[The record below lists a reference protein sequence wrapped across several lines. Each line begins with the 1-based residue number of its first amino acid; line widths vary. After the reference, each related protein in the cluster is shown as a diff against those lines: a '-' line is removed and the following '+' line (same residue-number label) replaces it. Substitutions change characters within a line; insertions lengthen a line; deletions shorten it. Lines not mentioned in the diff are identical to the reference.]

1 MLVIKSCVHNFRK
14 LFFLIAFF
22 IVFTSTVKA
31 QKNNSL
37 PLTRIEFLF
46 DASQSMYAQWQT
58 NTRFEIAKKL
68 LSEMVDSLDKIT
80 NVEMALR
87 VYGHTKKFPP
97 QDCDDTR
104 LEVPFGKN
112 TAYLIKKRL
121 SEISPSGTTPIAQS
135 LNQCGNDFP
144 ADPARNIIIL
154 ITDGIEECNGDPC
167 AVSLMLQQKGIILK
181 PFVIGLGLS
190 KEYKDV
196 FNCVGNYYD
205 AVDETGFRTVFNVV
219 ISQALNNTTIQVNL
233 LDEKH
238 RPTETNV
245 NMTFYDTYSG
255 ALRYNFVHTLNA
267 KGLPDTLLI
276 DPLGT
281 YDIVV
286 NTIPPVRKD
295 SNRIVAGKHNTIGID
310 CPQGDLFL
318 KFDGTSDYKN
328 LQCIVRKKGDSKTLH
343 VQAFNTTTRYLTGDY
358 DLEVLCLPR
367 MLINDVNIAQSK
379 TTTVQIPNPGMA
391 TFQTVS
397 AGYGSVYQEK
407 DNKLNWVCN
416 LNENNTHESIL
427 LQPGNYRVVFRPKI
441 SKEAIYTVEK
451 TFRITSGSGI
461 TVNINK

>member
-1 MLVIKSCVHNFRK
+1 MQAKKKFVVICTFILTVCCS
-14 LFFLIAFF
+14 LFSFSQQQ
-22 IVFTSTVKA
+22 TTP
-31 QKNNSL
+31 

-46 DASQSMYAQWQT
+46 DASQSMYAQWET

-68 LSEMVDSLDKIT
+68 LSEMVDSLDKI
-80 NVEMALR
+80 NHVEMALR

-112 TAYLIKKRL
+112 TAHQIKKKL
-121 SEISPSGTTPIAQS
+121 AEIKPSGTTPIAQS
-135 LNQCGNDFP
+135 LDQCGKDFP
-144 ADPARNIIIL
+144 EDPARNIIIL

-167 AVSLMLQQKGIILK
+167 AVSLMLQKKGIILK

-190 KEYKDV
+190 KDYKDV
-196 FNCVGNYYD
+196 FNCVGNYFD
-205 AVDETGFRTVFNVV
+205 ATDESTFRTVFNVV
-219 ISQALNNTTIQVNL
+219 ISQALNNTTAQVNL

-238 RPTETNV
+238 QPTETNV

-255 ALRYNFVHTLNA
+255 AVRYNFIHTMNSR
-267 KGLPDTLLI
+267 GLPDTLLI

-295 SNRIVAGKHNTIGID
+295 SNKIVPGKHNIIGID
-310 CPQGDLFL
+310 CPQGDLYL
-318 KFDGTSDYKN
+318 KFDGISDYKN
-328 LQCIVRKKGDSKTLH
+328 LSCIVRKKGNCNTLH
-343 VQAFNTTTRYLTGDY
+343 VQLFNTTTRYLTGNY

-367 MLINDVNIAQSK
+367 MIIDNVNIAQSK

-391 TFQTVS
+391 NITMVS
-397 AGYGSVYQEK
+397 PGYGSIYLEK
-407 DNKLNWVCN
+407 DNKLTWVYN
-416 LNENNTHESIL
+416 LSDNSTRENIL
-427 LQPGNYRVVFRPKI
+427 LQPGNYRVVFRPKN
-441 SKEAIYTVEK
+441 SKEAIYTIDK
-451 TFRITSGSGI
+451 SFRITSGAGT

>member
-1 MLVIKSCVHNFRK
+1 MILKRNYFSLLTI
-14 LFFLIAFF
+14 FLIFF
-22 IVFTSTVKA
+22 ISHSAVS
-31 QKNNSL
+31 QKPEQL

-46 DASQSMYAQWQT
+46 DASQSMYAQWQSD
-58 NTRFEIAKKL
+58 TRFEIAKKL
-68 LSEMVDSLDKIT
+68 LGEMVDSLDKIN

-112 TAYLIKKRL
+112 TAYQIKKKL
-121 SEISPSGTTPIAQS
+121 SEIKPSGTTPIAQS
-135 LNQCGNDFP
+135 LDQCGKDFP
-144 ADPARNIIIL
+144 DDPARNIIIL

-167 AVSLMLQQKGIILK
+167 AVSLMLQKKGIILK

-190 KEYKDV
+190 KDYKDA
-196 FNCVGNYYD
+196 FNCVGNYFD
-205 AVDETGFRTVFNVV
+205 ATDEATFRTVFNVV

-255 ALRYNFVHTLNA
+255 AIRYNFIHTMNSR
-267 KGLPDTLLI
+267 GLPDTLLI

-295 SNRIVAGKHNTIGID
+295 SNKIVAGKHNIVGID
-310 CPQGDLFL
+310 CPQGDLYL
-318 KFDGTSDYKN
+318 KFDGISDYKN
-328 LQCIVRKKGDSKTLH
+328 LPCIVRQKGKCETLH
-343 VQAFNTTTRYLTGDY
+343 IQQFNTTTRYLTGNY
-358 DLEVLCLPR
+358 DLEILSLPR
-367 MLINDVNIAQSK
+367 MFVDDVNIAQSK

-391 TFQTVS
+391 NLIMVS
-397 AGYGSVYQEK
+397 PGYGSIYQEK
-407 DNKLNWVCN
+407 DNKLVWVYN
-416 LNENNTHESIL
+416 LNDSATRENVL
-427 LQPGNYRVVFRPKI
+427 LQPGNYRVVFRPKN
-441 SKEAIYTVEK
+441 SKEAIYTIEK
-451 TFRITSGSGI
+451 SFRITSGAGTTI
-461 TVNINK
+461 NINK